1 MLDGRTESCYSV
13 NHLAIIFT
21 WLFLRTVNPRVCYCA
36 GRSSGPHIHFPFE
49 IHVTILEE
57 YKSSTLELSPS
68 LSISFPHCVL
78 AAPPLPAPSSPYCQ
92 LECRH
97 YFFANLL
104 SPVVNIVCA
113 NYSSDRIV
121 GSELNVTWQIIL
133 FQQLLVR
140 GTTTGDLHNTP
151 DIIGHSRRAT
161 LWVSWYD
168 MLESRSGVWRVGG
181 SLATGHVNFC
191 VSRFGAK
198 GLKWTW
204 MLALWV
210 FISLSSLNCWYNCCC
225 CCCCLLSHHAFSSRY
240 FPWTSGDPTA

>member
-1 MLDGRTESCYSV
+1 
-13 NHLAIIFT
+13 
-21 WLFLRTVNPRVCYCA
+21 VCYCA
-36 GRSSGPHIHFPFE
+36 GRSSGPHTHFPFE

-57 YKSSTLELSPS
+57 YESSALELRPF
-68 LSISFPHCVL
+68 LSIPF
-78 AAPPLPAPSSPYCQ
+78 APLCPPPPPFVTYCQ
-92 LECRH
+92 LVCRH

-113 NYSSDRIV
+113 NYSSDRIA

-151 DIIGHSRRAT
+151 DIIGHSRRAK

-168 MLESRSGVWRVGG
+168 MLESWCGVWGVGG

-191 VSRFGAK
+191 VSRFSAM

-204 MLALWV
+204 MLALWL
-210 FISLSSLNCWYNCCC
+210 FISLSSLDCWYYYYYCCC
-225 CCCCLLSHHAFSSRY
+225 CCLLLSHHAFSSRY
-240 FPWTSGDPTA
+240 FPWTSGDPHRLGFKFHTAALSILCVMFQV